1 MVAMVIYE
9 FYMALEIHATDP
21 MASQLECAPFAK
33 VSKEEVYI
41 YIVELGYQIV
51 YYIKIS
57 SVQFQ
62 C

>member
-33 VSKEEVYI
+33 VSKEEV
-41 YIVELGYQIV
+41 
-51 YYIKIS
+51 
-57 SVQFQ
+57 
-62 C
+62 